1 MDNEEA
7 PKEEPKANPGEGEKN
22 SDTADA
28 PDTNEAK
35 QEGKEEVRDHKE
47 R

>member
-7 PKEEPKANPGEGEKN
+7 PKEEPKGNLGEGEKN
-22 SDTADA
+22 SDAADTPA
-28 PDTNEAK
+28 TNQAK